1 MFLLNSNQCLGKNN
15 WKVEN
20 LLLKLIALRSYIL
33 PIIQNIESEHYLDLR
48 EKYSQT
54 VVKQDCK
61 NILLVFEISLIIP
74 FANAKVEARKFV
86 GQQQHHK
93 ST

>member
-33 PIIQNIESEHYLDLR
+33 PIIQNIESEHYLDLW

-54 VVKQDCK
+54 V
-61 NILLVFEISLIIP
+61 L
-74 FANAKVEARKFV
+74 
-86 GQQQHHK
+86 
-93 ST
+93 